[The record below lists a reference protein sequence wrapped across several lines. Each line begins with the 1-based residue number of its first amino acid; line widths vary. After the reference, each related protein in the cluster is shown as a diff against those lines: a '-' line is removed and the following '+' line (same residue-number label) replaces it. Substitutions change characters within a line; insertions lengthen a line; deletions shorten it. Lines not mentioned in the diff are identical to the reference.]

1 MPGQSSDTSN
11 AAPWP
16 HKTNE
21 NRRATTVDREPAG
34 SRPRPRLE
42 LNTAPASRSSLGQF
56 AQRLGPFHRHR
67 TRHLHM
73 IAIAVLADR
82 RAAVVVVVV
91 VGKDVVEDASRGRH
105 PSPTRGWRFKLT
117 GKPADNFSCTV
128 KRPW

>member
-56 AQRLGPFHRHR
+56 AQRSFPFHRHR
-67 TRHLHM
+67 ARHLHM

-91 VGKDVVEDASRGRH
+91 VVVGKDVVEDASHGRH
-105 PSPTRGWRFKLT
+105 PSPTRG
-117 GKPADNFSCTV
+117 
-128 KRPW
+128 RP